1 MADSYRPVIIGAGVS
16 GNALAYE
23 LTKLREKPIVIEQ
36 KRDVLGKA
44 CAGIVSKRILKL
56 VELPRSL
63 VKNRVNRLVL
73 HFPKGEVEVRGKAI
87 VLDREGFSEFLYER
101 AKKGGTDYLFNERL
115 MRFVVADKVI
125 GRTSKRSFKT
135 DILIGADGVD
145 SVVAKKYGL
154 SYRIESV
161 VQAFG
166 EYESDAVHVFLG
178 KEYGYP
184 FGYVIPYEK
193 DMSIVG
199 MGGSRESLERFLD
212 FLGVR
217 HVRKWQAGRIPV
229 VLPKYTAFERVLLIG
244 DAAGMVK
251 ALTGGGIIMD
261 LLVSKIAAKA
271 IREGY
276 ERNDFSTH
284 FLKRHYEDVWK
295 EKYFDE
301 LKLAYKLRM
310 LYERMDEKDLNNL
323 YDLFQ
328 KEEVLEIVE
337 KYGDM
342 DFYSGMTKR
351 LMTNREV
358 LKFALSFF
366 ARHLSAIFL
375 ALG

>member
-1 MADSYRPVIIGAGVS
+1 MGDSYRPVIIGAGVS
-16 GNALAYE
+16 GSALAYE
-23 LTKLREKPIVIEQ
+23 LTKLGEKPIVIEQ
-36 KRDVLGKA
+36 KKNVLGKA
-44 CAGIVSKRILKL
+44 CAGIVSRRISEL

-63 VKNRVNRLVL
+63 VKNRVKRLLL
-73 HFPKGEVEVRGKAI
+73 HFPKGEVEIRGKAI
-87 VLDREGFSEFLYER
+87 VLDREGFSEFLYEKAR
-101 AKKGGTDYLFNERL
+101 KGGTDYLFGERL
-115 MRFVVADKVI
+115 LRFVVADKVI
-125 GRTSKRSFKT
+125 GRTNKRGFKT
-135 DILIGADGVD
+135 DVLIGADGVD

-154 SYRIESV
+154 SYRVEPVI
-161 VQAFG
+161 QAFG
-166 EYESDAVHVFLG
+166 EYESEAVHVFLG

-193 DMSIVG
+193 DVCIVG
-199 MGGSRESLERFLD
+199 VGGNRESLERFLD

-217 HVRKWQAGRIPV
+217 RVRKWQVGRIPV
-229 VLPKYTAFERVLLIG
+229 TLPKYIAFERVLLIG

-261 LLVSKIAAKA
+261 LLASKIAAKA
-271 IREGY
+271 IRKGY
-276 ERNDFSTH
+276 EENDFSTR

-295 EKYFDE
+295 EKYFEE

-310 LYERMDEKDLNNL
+310 LYERMDEKDLNDL

-328 KEEVLEIVE
+328 KEEVLRVVE
-337 KYGDM
+337 KHGDM

-358 LKFALSFF
+358 LKFGLSFF

-375 ALG
+375 ALS